1 MKKVIFW
8 TSLFCLFLYW
18 ATSYKPSGDFFR
30 LDETTNVSKDSS
42 DRFKALKMGFSGNDT
57 RSRSRGKTER

>member
-18 ATSYKPSGDFFR
+18 AMSYKPKGDFFR
-30 LDETTNVSKDSS
+30 LDETTHKTNKDSS
-42 DRFKALKMGFSGNDT
+42 DRFKALKLGFK
-57 RSRSRGKTER
+57 GK